1 MPRHATAMVAAP
13 SLTKRTKPPT
23 SAAGTYEGPI
33 PQRWHTTATVTVP
46 ARSAAS
52 KNSPPGR
59 HTVGGG
65 DTRSSS
71 ACSAWDGPRRR
82 CLSIGSLDHWIAG
95 SLDHWITGSLDHGIT
110 GSLDH
115 WIAGSL
121 DHWITGYWITGSL
134 DHWINGSVD
143 HWITGSITGSL
154 DRWIIGS
161 LDRWVT
167 GSLDRWITVGPRVV
181 SNPARHSGGGRAPHR
196 ESSGAKACGA
206 AWRACERW
214 VVHTPPGPEAPQPA
228 GPCGPAA

>member
-1 MPRHATAMVAAP
+1 MAHHRNGNGPCPKRRIQEQPTWQAHGRRRRHAVQLGVLGVGRSP
-13 SLTKRTKPPT
+13 SP
-23 SAAGTYEGPI
+23 
-33 PQRWHTTATVTVP
+33 VP
-46 ARSAAS
+46 EHWIA
-52 KNSPPGR
+52 
-59 HTVGGG
+59 
-65 DTRSSS
+65 
-71 ACSAWDGPRRR
+71 
-82 CLSIGSLDHWIAG
+82 GSLDRRITG
-95 SLDHWITGSLDHGIT
+95 SLDHWITGSLDRWVTGSLDHWIT
-110 GSLDH
+110 GSRDH

-121 DHWITGYWITGSL
+121 DRWIIGSLDHRILDHWITGSLDQWISGSL
-134 DHWINGSVD
+134 DHWIN
-143 HWITGSITGSL
+143 GSITGSL

-214 VVHTPPGPEAPQPA
+214 VVNTPPGPEAPQPA